1 TEVNIKAMQE
11 RELENPALAKYAQVG
26 RLLTDK
32 PELDDVAARSALIAL
47 LAEWSERLQ
56 LPRLNGYG
64 ISVEDFPMI
73 VANSRGSS
81 MLTNPIVLT
90 DGEINAILVARL

>member
-1 TEVNIKAMQE
+1 MQQ
-11 RELENPALAKYAQVG
+11 REPENPALAKYAQVG
-26 RLLTDK
+26 RLLTGRD
-32 PELDDVAARSALIAL
+32 ELDDAEARSDLIAL

-64 ISVEDFPMI
+64 INAADFPMI

-90 DGEINAILVARL
+90 DEEINGILMQRL

>member
-1 TEVNIKAMQE
+1 MQE
-11 RELENPALAKYAQVG
+11 REPENPALAKYAQVG
-26 RLLTDK
+26 RLLMGRN
-32 PELDDVAARSALIAL
+32 ELDDATARSSLIAL
-47 LAEWSERLQ
+47 LADWSERLQ

-64 ISVEDFPMI
+64 ISAEDFPMI

-90 DGEINAILVARL
+90 DEEVREILERRL

>member
-1 TEVNIKAMQE
+1 
-11 RELENPALAKYAQVG
+11 
-26 RLLTDK
+26 
-32 PELDDVAARSALIAL
+32 

-64 ISVEDFPMI
+64 ITSEDFPLI

-81 MLTNPIVLT
+81 MQTNPIVLT
-90 DGEINAILVARL
+90 DAEINALLMQRL

>member
-1 TEVNIKAMQE
+1 MLE
-11 RELENPALAKYAQVG
+11 REPQNPALAKYVQVG
-26 RLLTDK
+26 RLLTGQD
-32 PELDDVAARSALIAL
+32 ELDDTSARSALIAL

-64 ISVEDFPMI
+64 ISADDFPMI

-81 MLTNPIVLT
+81 MQTNPIVLT
-90 DGEINAILVARL
+90 DEEINNILM